1 MKKKVFILACLI
13 LGLVSVYQKSQ
24 TQLPAD
30 EFLLMNVEALA
41 TSEDVG
47 KFINCR
53 GSGDVLCEEIGVRVA
68 YVFEGYSLRK

>member
-13 LGLVSVYQKSQ
+13 LGVVSVYQKSQ

-41 TSEDVG
+41 TSEYMDYNITC
-47 KFINCR
+47 KS
-53 GSGDVLCEEIGVRVA
+53 SGDIVCPINNVGVE
-68 YVFEGYSLRK
+68 YVFRGYSLR

>member
-13 LGLVSVYQKSQ
+13 LGVVSVYQKSQ

-41 TSEDVG
+41 TSEYMDYNITC
-47 KFINCR
+47 KS
-53 GSGDVLCEEIGVRVA
+53 SGDIVCPINNVGVE
-68 YVFEGYSLRK
+68 YVFKGYSLR

>member
-13 LGLVSVYQKSQ
+13 LGVVSVYQKSQ
-24 TQLPAD
+24 TQSSVD

-41 TSEDVG
+41 TSEYNDMTS
-47 KFINCR
+47 CED
-53 GSGDVLCEEIGVRVA
+53 SGDVLCEKIGVRVA

>member
-13 LGLVSVYQKSQ
+13 LGVVSVYQKSQ
-24 TQLPAD
+24 TQLSAD

-41 TSEDVG
+41 TSEYYDITFCE
-47 KFINCR
+47 K
-53 GSGDVLCEEIGVRVA
+53 SGDVLCEEIGVRVA

>member
-13 LGLVSVYQKSQ
+13 LGVVSVYQKSQ
-24 TQLPAD
+24 TQSSVD
-30 EFLLMNVEALA
+30 DFLLMNVEALA
-41 TSEDVG
+41 TSEYMDNN
-47 KFINCR
+47 ITCI

>member
-13 LGLVSVYQKSQ
+13 LGVVSVYQKSQ

-41 TSEDVG
+41 TPEDVDI
-47 KFINCR
+47 FINCR

-68 YVFEGYSLRK
+68 YVHEGYSLRK

>member
-13 LGLVSVYQKSQ
+13 LGVVSVYQKSQ

-41 TSEDVG
+41 TPENVD
-47 KFINCR
+47 KYINCR
-53 GSGDVLCEEIGVRVA
+53 GCGDVLCDEIGVRVA
-68 YVFEGYSLRK
+68 YVHDGYSLRK

>member
-13 LGLVSVYQKSQ
+13 LGVVSVYQKSQ

-41 TSEDVG
+41 TSEYSG
-47 KFINCR
+47 KWGECKGHGETTCPN
-53 GSGDVLCEEIGVRVA
+53 GVKVKIYA
-68 YVFEGYSLRK
+68 PILYSLR

>member
-13 LGLVSVYQKSQ
+13 LGVVSMYQKSQ

-41 TSEDVG
+41 TSEYMDYNITC
-47 KFINCR
+47 KC
-53 GSGDVLCEEIGVRVA
+53 SGDIVCPINNVGVE
-68 YVFEGYSLRK
+68 YVFRGYSLR

>member
-1 MKKKVFILACLI
+1 M
-13 LGLVSVYQKSQ
+13 YQKSQ

-41 TSEDVG
+41 TPEDVG
-47 KFINCR
+47 KFFNCI

-68 YVFEGYSLRK
+68 YVHEGYSLRK

>member
-13 LGLVSVYQKSQ
+13 LGVVSVYQKSQ

-41 TSEDVG
+41 TP
-47 KFINCR
+47 
-53 GSGDVLCEEIGVRVA
+53 
-68 YVFEGYSLRK
+68 

>member
-13 LGLVSVYQKSQ
+13 LGVVSVYQKSQ

-41 TSEDVG
+41 TPENVD
-47 KFINCR
+47 KYINCR
-53 GSGDVLCEEIGVRVA
+53 GSGDIVCPINNVGVE
-68 YVFEGYSLRK
+68 YVFRGYSLR

>member
-13 LGLVSVYQKSQ
+13 LGVVSVYQKSQ

-41 TSEDVG
+41 TSEYMDYNITC
-47 KFINCR
+47 KC
-53 GSGDVLCEEIGVRVA
+53 SGDIVCPINNVGVE
-68 YVFEGYSLRK
+68 YVFRGYSLR